1 MTLISLAIAGY
12 FVGQYASG
20 NLEALAADEVGL
32 ATTYADRPGFVQVA
46 FWVHIISAGL
56 ALAVGP
62 FQFAKPVRRRFP
74 AVHRWI
80 GRSYVVSVAFAS
92 ASGLVMA
99 FYSSAALIGFF
110 GFGTLAVLWG
120 WTTYRGYRTIR
131 AGDIASHQAWMIRS
145 FALTFAAP
153 TLRLWLGTMIGV
165 QLLAGRDDFDQ
176 IFDNAYAV
184 VPFLCWLPNIVV
196 AEFMIYRRNL
206 PGLRLSPSPTSR
218 RQAQAAARA

>member
-1 MTLISLAIAGY
+1 MISLAIAGY

-32 ATTYADRPGFVQVA
+32 ATTYVNRPPLVQLA
-46 FWVHIISAGL
+46 FWIHIVSAGL

-80 GRSYVVSVAFAS
+80 GRTYVASVAFAS

-110 GFGTLAVLWG
+110 GFGSLAVLWG

-131 AGDIASHQAWMIRS
+131 SGDIAGHQAWMIRS

-153 TLRLWLGTMIGV
+153 TLRLWLGTLIGV
-165 QLLAGRDDFDQ
+165 QLLAGRTDFEQ
-176 IFDNAYAV
+176 IFDDAYAV
-184 VPFLCWLPNIVV
+184 VPFMCWLPNIVA
-196 AEFMIYRRNL
+196 AEFMIYRRKL
-206 PGLRLSPSPTSR
+206 PGLRFSPAPTSR
-218 RQAQAAARA
+218 PRVQARA